1 MQKIMTSKE
10 IGEKLRKFRKRRGLT
25 QEQLA
30 EKIHVTFQQIQQ
42 YERGT
47 SRLNTD
53 KLQAIAIALS
63 VPVAAFF
70 EESEIEST
78 LSEEEQKLID
88 GFRNLRTPEIRTFVC
103 NCLTYVQSQA
113 KVPGDH

>member
-10 IGEKLRKFRKRRGLT
+10 IGEKLREFRKRRGFT

-30 EKIHVTFQQIQQ
+30 EKIDVTFQQIQQ
-42 YERGT
+42 YESGT

-70 EESEIEST
+70 EENPIEST
-78 LSEEEQKLID
+78 LSEEEQKLIN
-88 GFRNLRTPEIRTFVC
+88 GFRSLPTPEIRTFIY
-103 NCLTYVQSQA
+103 NCLTHVQSQP
-113 KVPGDH
+113 KGSGDH

>member
-10 IGEKLRKFRKRRGLT
+10 IGEKLREFRKRRGLT

-30 EKIHVTFQQIQQ
+30 EKLDVTFQQIQQ
-42 YERGT
+42 YEAGT

-53 KLQAIAIALS
+53 KLQAVAIALS

-78 LSEEEQKLID
+78 LSEEEQKLIN
-88 GFRNLRTPEIRTFVC
+88 GFRSLPTTEIRGFVC
-103 NCLTYVQSQA
+103 SCLAHAQNQR
-113 KVPGDH
+113 KD